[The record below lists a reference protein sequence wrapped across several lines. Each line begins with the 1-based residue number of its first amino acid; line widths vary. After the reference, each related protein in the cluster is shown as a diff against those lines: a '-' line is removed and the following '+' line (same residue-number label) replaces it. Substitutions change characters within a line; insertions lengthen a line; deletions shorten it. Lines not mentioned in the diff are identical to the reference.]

1 MSYDSELGSH
11 WPPTERLTMNAL
23 LDRFCRY
30 VKIESGAVEDV
41 SNYPSSPGQLEVG
54 KLLTSELQ
62 AMGITDAVM
71 DEHGIVMGTIPGNMP
86 NAPVIAW
93 IAHVDTSPEFTG
105 LNVKPIVHENYNGD
119 DIVLPGFPSRVI
131 RPSENEEL
139 AALKGKTIVTTD
151 GTTLLGA
158 DDKAG
163 VAVIMD
169 AVQYLMDHGEI
180 KRGDIRVCFTCD
192 EEIGHG
198 VDHVELEKL
207 GAVVGYT
214 LDGEGQGYVEFETF
228 SADLATVTITGVNTH
243 PGYAKGKMVNALR
256 IASEFVRRMPT
267 DRLEPS
273 VTEGREGFLH
283 PYVFEGGVAESTIRI
298 LLRDFD
304 DAKLVEYR
312 DLLHTIA
319 NQLLDE
325 YPAAQISVVIKV
337 QYRNMAAGI
346 AKEPRA
352 VDLARKAMT
361 RVGIEPKS
369 SLVRGGTDGSRLTEM
384 GLPTPNLSTGMHDYH
399 SPKEW
404 ACLEEMESAVRV
416 LVELAKLWGEETV

>member
-1 MSYDSELGSH
+1 MDS
-11 WPPTERLTMNAL
+11 L

-30 VKIESGAVEDV
+30 VKIESGAVEGA
-41 SNYPSSPGQLEVG
+41 SNYPSSPGQLEMG
-54 KLLTSELQ
+54 KLLTGELE
-62 AMGITDAVM
+62 AMGLKDVSM

-105 LNVKPIVHENYNGD
+105 LNVKPIVHESYDGG
-119 DIVLPGFPSRVI
+119 DIVLPGCTSRVI
-131 RPSENEEL
+131 RPTENDDL
-139 AALKGKTIVTTD
+139 AALKGKTIITTD

-163 VAVIMD
+163 IAVIMD
-169 AVQYLMDHGEI
+169 AAQYLMDHGEI

-198 VDHVELEKL
+198 VDHVELNKL

-228 SADLATVTITGVNTH
+228 SADLATVTVTGVNTH
-243 PGYAKGKMVNALR
+243 PGYAKGKMVNAIR
-256 IASEFVRRMPT
+256 IASEFIQRMPA
-267 DRLEPS
+267 DRLDPA

-283 PYVFEGGVAESTIRI
+283 PYVFEGGVAESKIRI

-304 DAKLVEYR
+304 DAKLTEYR
-312 DLLHTIA
+312 DLLHSIA
-319 NQLLDE
+319 NELLDE
-325 YPAAQISVVIKV
+325 HPKAQISVVIKE

-352 VDLARKAMT
+352 VDLAREAMS
-361 RVGIEPKS
+361 RAGLEPKS

-416 LVELAKLWGEETV
+416 LVELAKLWGEQSG